1 MGRHLFILCIAS
13 QLIPA
18 ATLAQERMDDGLLA
32 AIQAAPESRV
42 MHVIIELEDQLDL
55 PALDLSLRNIRAD
68 QRTRAYA
75 VITQLKAHAERTQA
89 EILAYLE
96 SRVGLDVRSYEPFW
110 ITNAISIE
118 ATPEILVRLSQRDDV
133 ARVGRA
139 DESAVISPLH
149 RAPAAASLPGHA
161 EPGLRLINAHKLWAL
176 GYSGKGSLVM
186 NIDTGVDGNHP
197 AMRSRWHGNYVPASQ
212 AWYDPVYGTTFP
224 MEFRGSPSPGHGTYT
239 MGIMVGMDPATLDTI
254 GVAPGAEWIAAGDSL
269 ISIATQVK
277 SLQWA
282 MNPDDDPATTEDMP
296 LVVNCSWTRGNPG
309 CKETGLTD
317 AIRALEAAGVAV
329 IFAAGNG
336 GPEPGSVR
344 WPGRM
349 RFSETVV
356 FTVGY
361 VNGDDPAL
369 LIGDSSARGPTTC
382 SGAGNSIKP
391 EVVAPG
397 VDVRSSIHSHEYVSF
412 EGTSAAVPHVSGAI
426 ALLKEAFPHRT
437 GSYLKELL
445 YETARDLGDPGEDN
459 AYGAGIIDVYEAYV
473 REKTTEVAEGDPL
486 SFHLYQ
492 NYPNPFNPE
501 TSIKFSLHQRS
512 YVHLGLFDLLG
523 REVATLVAADH
534 PPGVFDVTWDGTGFP
549 SGLYFYRLIAGDF
562 VGTKSMM
569 LLR

>member
-1 MGRHLFILCIAS
+1 MGRLLLILWIAS
-13 QLIPA
+13 QLIHS
-18 ATLAQERMDDGLLA
+18 ATSGQERLDAEL
-32 AIQAAPESRV
+32 QAANRAVPEASV
-42 MHVIIELEDQLDL
+42 LHAFIELEDRLDI
-55 PALDLSLRNIRAD
+55 PALDRSLRNVGAD
-68 QRTRAYA
+68 HGTRAYA
-75 VITQLKAHAERTQA
+75 VITQLKTHAEGSQA
-89 EILAYLE
+89 DILAYLE
-96 SRVGLDVRSYEPFW
+96 SRVGLGVRSYEPFW
-110 ITNAISIE
+110 ITNAISVQ
-118 ATPEILVRLSQRDDV
+118 ATPEILAQLSQRDDV
-133 ARVGRA
+133 ARVRLA
-139 DESAVISPLH
+139 DDSESILPLRQIS
-149 RAPAAASLPGHA
+149 APASLPHNA
-161 EPGLRLINAHKLWAL
+161 EPGLRLINAHKLWAM

-186 NIDTGVDGNHP
+186 NVDTGVDGDHP
-197 AMRSRWHGNYVPASQ
+197 AIRSRWRGNHVPASQ

-239 MGIMVGMDPATLDTI
+239 MGIMVGMDPATDDTI
-254 GVAPGAEWIAAGDSL
+254 GVAPEAEWIAAGDSL
-269 ISIATQVK
+269 ISIEGQVL

-282 MNPDDDPATTEDMP
+282 LDPDDDPVTTEDMP
-296 LVVNCSWTRGNPG
+296 LVVNCSWGRGNPG

-336 GPEPGSVR
+336 GPEPESVR

-361 VNGDDPAL
+361 VNGDDSAL
-369 LIGDSSARGPTTC
+369 VIGDSSARGPTIC

-437 GSYLKELL
+437 GSYLKTLL

-459 AYGAGIIDVYEAYV
+459 TYGAGVIDVYEAYV

-486 SFHLYQ
+486 SFGLYQ

-501 TSIKFSLHQRS
+501 TSIRFSLRQSS
-512 YVHLGLFDLLG
+512 YVRLGVYDLLG
-523 REVATLVAADH
+523 REVATLAAEDH
-534 PPGVFDVTWDGTGFP
+534 PPGVFDLTWDATGFP

-562 VGTKSMM
+562 VRTKSMM